1 MCTREGRNPSVN
13 LEYYH
18 EALKYPEQGW
28 QCQSWEVTES
38 NLSEMPGWC
47 STLTSWSDYIQMG
60 TNKKLNMWKLFR
72 DGIVQMMKE
81 GLLKNAQGWINNSH
95 TTSLMTSCHGATT
108 PGTSHCLKSIG
119 SHDYYFAYIHVL
131 HYVYQYHIIYII
143 LVHTGQS
150 TMWGASHGRQQP
162 HSSLQ

>member
-18 EALKYPEQGW
+18 GWGSQISWTRLTMSILRGDRKQSVRDAGLMFNPNFLKWLY
-28 QCQSWEVTES
+28 S
-38 NLSEMPGWC
+38 N
-47 STLTSWSDYIQMG
+47 G
-60 TNKKLNMWKLFR
+60 TNKKLNMWKL
-72 DGIVQMMKE
+72 GILQMMKE

-95 TTSLMTSCHGATT
+95 TTSLMTSCRGTTT

-119 SHDYYFAYIHVL
+119 SHDYILVL

-143 LVHTGQS
+143 LIHTGQS